1 MQTSDS
7 VTFKCPPPLRKAAEE
22 KAEAELL
29 SVSAWLRR
37 LIKQAVEQVPRDRT
51 SRNGDFPGGG

>member
-1 MQTSDS
+1 
-7 VTFKCPPPLRKAAEE
+7 LRKAAEE